1 MSSASQ
7 AASSPRP
14 ETRLATEAGT
24 AHSRHSH
31 GLEQFAAQFQEAE
44 AQFILDLGGA
54 TQANVG
60 FVTSLGHRLYSE
72 DFPRLLEGAFGARDG
87 AAGEE
92 ISPAL
97 IDDFLR
103 QNLDFPEAHFDG
115 VLLWDALELLEPAL
129 LRAVV
134 ARLRRIAKPGSHLLA
149 FFHAD
154 ERAASVPV
162 YSYQILDAATL
173 RLAPRGTRRSGH
185 VFNNRAV
192 EKLFEGFQSV
202 KFFLARDNLREVIV
216 RR

>member
-1 MSSASQ
+1 MSSASRLVF
-7 AASSPRP
+7 SPQP
-14 ETRLATEAGT
+14 ETRHAPEAGT

-31 GLEQFAAQFQEAE
+31 GLEQFASQLQEGE
-44 AQFILDLGGA
+44 PQFILDLGGV

-60 FVTSLGHRLYSE
+60 FVTSLGHRMYSE
-72 DFPRLLEGAFGARDG
+72 DFPRLLDGAFGVRDS

-103 QNLDFPEAHFDG
+103 QNLEFPAAHFDG
-115 VLLWDALELLEPAL
+115 VLLWDTLEFLEPPL
-129 LRAVV
+129 LRAVI
-134 ARLRRIAKPGSHLLA
+134 ARLHRIAKPGAHLLA

-154 ERAASVPV
+154 ERAVSVPL

-173 RLAPRGTRRSGH
+173 RLAPRGTHRPVH

-192 EKLFEGFQSV
+192 ERLFEGFHSV

>member
-1 MSSASQ
+1 MAF
-7 AASSPRP
+7 SPQP
-14 ETRLATEAGT
+14 ETRLPPEVAP

-31 GLEQFAAQFQEAE
+31 GMEQFASQLQEGE

-54 TQANVG
+54 SQANVG

-72 DFPRLLEGAFGARDG
+72 DFPRLLEGTFGAKDG
-87 AAGEE
+87 QAAQEL
-92 ISPAL
+92 SPAS

-103 QNLDFPEAHFDG
+103 QNLEFPEAHFDG
-115 VLLWDALELLEPAL
+115 ALLWDSLEFLDPPL

-134 ARLRRIAKPGSHLLA
+134 ARLHRITKPGAHLLA

-154 ERAASVPV
+154 ERAASLPV
-162 YSYQILDAATL
+162 YSYQILDAVTL
-173 RLAPRGTRRSGH
+173 RLAPRGTRRQVH

-192 EKLFEGFQSV
+192 ERLFEEFRSV